1 MTNSIRH
8 RADILQDR
16 HGLKI
21 SSYLTL
27 SANELPHDVSERL
40 RISRSQAISQR
51 KLAKTSFAPMLLA
64 GGGRSAL
71 TWGDDEG
78 LGWLGRLGS
87 VLPLVALVV
96 GLMFINAEQNDDR
109 ARELAEVDVALLTDE
124 LPPAAFADPG
134 FLQFLKS
141 DL

>member
-1 MTNSIRH
+1 MTNSLH
-8 RADILQDR
+8 QRAEILQDR
-16 HGLKI
+16 RGLKFA
-21 SSYLTL
+21 SFLTL

-40 RISRSQAISQR
+40 RVARIQALSQR
-51 KLAKTSFAPMLLA
+51 KLATAGFAQVSLT
-64 GGGRSAL
+64 GGGAAL
-71 TWGDDEG
+71 NWGGDEG

-96 GLMFINAEQNDDR
+96 GLLFINAEQNDDR